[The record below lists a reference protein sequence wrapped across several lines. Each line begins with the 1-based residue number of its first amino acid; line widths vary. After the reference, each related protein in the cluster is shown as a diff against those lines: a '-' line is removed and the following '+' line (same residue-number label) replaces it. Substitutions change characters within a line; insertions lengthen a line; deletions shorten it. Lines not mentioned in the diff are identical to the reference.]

1 MSSRSPAFFYEK
13 IDTISNQ
20 FTSTLDAFAS
30 SYMNYSKNPEYNEY
44 AQIYANNK
52 GNIQSLNAEL
62 FVTTNDLQSNIDN
75 LINVISNLNSKITV
89 EKTKH
94 TQLQT
99 TLAQLEG
106 RGNSSS
112 VLIDNSKELYK
123 VQYISNITIVL
134 GIFFTLW
141 LLFYIFTTP
150 KKI

>member
-1 MSSRSPAFFYEK
+1 MSSSPAIFYEK
-13 IDTISNQ
+13 IDTLSNQ
-20 FTSTLDAFAS
+20 FSSSLDAFAS

>member
-1 MSSRSPAFFYEK
+1 MSSPAIFYEK
-13 IDTISNQ
+13 IDTLSKQ
-20 FTSTLDAFAS
+20 FSSSLDAFAS

-62 FVTTNDLQSNIDN
+62 FVTTNDLQTNIDN

-89 EKTKH
+89 EKAKH

-112 VLIDNSKELYK
+112 VLIDNSKELYN